1 MIINYL
7 PEYRKGKSSVNSTSK
22 QFVDRLGPLVYDK
35 MQQMGIYSDKTFNY
49 LMRQL
54 AFESAS
60 GTSNVARKYNNY
72 GGVRVPGKTQY
83 QSYKNDRAF
92 VDYWL
97 PMMNRR
103 YAKALKARNIDEYGA
118 ALKSLGYYE
127 APVLQ
132 YTSGLKGSTS
142 IGSAAAAYAASRN
155 KANQSLLMQQ
165 QVPVQQPVLKPVI
178 NLMPDYMKNQ
188 MPIWQPTSNIQEVP
202 TQEPMPTQQTL
213 QFKLPPIENLYAN
226 LINDQPWVPGEIPMN
241 GLL

>member
-7 PEYRKGKSSVNSTSK
+7 PEYRKGKPKVNQVSK
-22 QFVDRLGPLVYDK
+22 QFVDKMGPLVYDK
-35 MQQMGIYSDKTFNY
+35 MHQMGIYSDRTFDY

-54 AFESAS
+54 AFESAN

-83 QSYKNDRAF
+83 QSYKNDQAF

-97 PMMNRR
+97 PMMNRK

-127 APVLQ
+127 APLLQ
-132 YTSGLKGSTS
+132 YIAGLKGFTS
-142 IGSAAAAYAASRN
+142 VGSAAADYATSRN
-155 KANQSLLMQQ
+155 KANKPMPMQT
-165 QVPVQQPVLKPVI
+165 QPVLKPVI

-188 MPIWQPTSNIQEVP
+188 TPIWQPASDIQDAPIQEP
-202 TQEPMPTQQTL
+202 TSTQPTL
-213 QFKLPPIENLYAN
+213 QFTLPPIENLYAKTV
-226 LINDQPWVPGEIPMN
+226 NDQPWIPGEIPMN

>member
-7 PEYRKGKSSVNSTSK
+7 PEYRKGKSRVNPTSK
-22 QFVDRLGPLVYDK
+22 QFVDRMGPLVYDK
-35 MQQMGIYSDKTFNY
+35 MHQMGIYSDRTFDY

-54 AFESAS
+54 AFESAN

-72 GGVRVPGKTQY
+72 GGVRIPGKTQY
-83 QSYKNDRAF
+83 QSYKNDQAF

-97 PMMNRR
+97 PMMNRK
-103 YAKALKARNIDEYGA
+103 YAKALKVRNIDEYGA

-132 YTSGLKGSTS
+132 YTSGLKSSTS
-142 IGSAAAAYAASRN
+142 VGSAAAAYATSRN
-155 KANQSLLMQQ
+155 KANKPMPMQT
-165 QVPVQQPVLKPVI
+165 QPVLKPVI

-188 MPIWQPTSNIQEVP
+188 KLWQPTSDIQDVP
-202 TQEPMPTQQTL
+202 VQQEPTQQTL
-213 QFKLPPIENLYAN
+213 QFTLPPIENLYAK
-226 LINDQPWVPGEIPMN
+226 LVNDQPRVPGEVPMN

>member
-1 MIINYL
+1 M
-7 PEYRKGKSSVNSTSK
+7 
-22 QFVDRLGPLVYDK
+22 GPLVYDK
-35 MQQMGIYSDKTFNY
+35 MHQMGIYSDRTFDY

-54 AFESAS
+54 AFESAN

-72 GGVRVPGKTQY
+72 GGVRIPGKTQY
-83 QSYKNDRAF
+83 QSYKNDQAF

-97 PMMNRR
+97 PMMNRK

-132 YTSGLKGSTS
+132 YTSKSSTS
-142 IGSAAAAYAASRN
+142 VGSAAAAYATSRN
-155 KANQSLLMQQ
+155 KANKPMPMQT
-165 QVPVQQPVLKPVI
+165 QPVLKPVI

-188 MPIWQPTSNIQEVP
+188 KLWQPTSDIQDVP
-202 TQEPMPTQQTL
+202 VQQEPTQQTL
-213 QFKLPPIENLYAN
+213 QFTLSPIENLYAK
-226 LINDQPWVPGEIPMN
+226 LVNDQPWIPGEVPMN